1 MTKRNLTSIPPREK
15 SGRDTALRFEYQY
28 RFAAE
33 AALEI
38 LEGTGVVCVFCDY
51 HDDYVTQKEDGTS
64 HKYEFVQVK
73 TNKKEKHE
81 WDFSKVFG
89 VSKGKKVL
97 KDGPSKSFA
106 GKLFYHQLSFD
117 EQCLNVTLLT
127 NVFVVDDLS
136 TLIQECS
143 KVDSY
148 DKLTGES
155 SEWFNKISSS
165 FQADFKNDNLDNTI
179 IFNFL
184 KKFRLRTQ
192 AGDLVDEEQKH
203 SALFLKKIYDFSEV
217 ELTQREGYK
226 IYSDL
231 IEKVREKSI
240 ASIEATITPDELKSK
255 AGIVLDDLLS
265 ILSISKSGY
274 EILKNGGDQ
283 KAIKTTT
290 KLQKYLSSKGAST
303 SMLDIACRAKVLW
316 DNWIRQN
323 RHVIGETDLG
333 LLTIKCSTLIKEQNT
348 MGRTIDQLLKEFE
361 TIAISFNGKINYQ
374 LNSDLVFGLYLSLI
388 AKGEE

>member
-1 MTKRNLTSIPPREK
+1 MTPREK

-51 HDDYVTQKEDGTS
+51 HDDYVTQKEVGSS

-73 TNKKEKHE
+73 TNNKEKHE

-89 VSKGKKVL
+89 ISKSKKAL
-97 KDGPSKSFA
+97 KEGPTKSFA

-136 TLIQECS
+136 TLIQDCS
-143 KVDSY
+143 TVETF
-148 DKLTGES
+148 DKLTGKS
-155 SEWFNKISSS
+155 AEWFNKISSS
-165 FQADFKNDNLDNTI
+165 FTTDFKDYELDNAI
-179 IFNFL
+179 VFNFL
-184 KKFRLRTQ
+184 KKFKLRTQ
-192 AGDLVDEEQKH
+192 AGDLVDEDQKH

-217 ELTQREGYK
+217 ELTQRESYK

-231 IEKVREKSI
+231 IDKVREKSI
-240 ASIEATITPDELKSK
+240 ASIDAKITPEKLKAK

-290 KLQKYLSSKGAST
+290 KLQKYLSSKGASQ
-303 SMLDIACRAKVLW
+303 SMLDSACQAKVLW
-316 DNWIRQN
+316 DNWIREN
-323 RHVIGETDLG
+323 RHAIGETDLS
-333 LLTIKCSTLIKEQNT
+333 LLTTKCSNLIKEQNT
-348 MGRTIDQLLKEFE
+348 VGRTLPQLLTEFE
-361 TIAISFNGKINYQ
+361 TIANSFNGKINYQ
-374 LNSDLVFGLYLSLI
+374 LSSDLVFGLFLSLI